1 MVNDPQNGSGNTEG
15 GPEAGAAALTLPDLP
30 PTVLSDQ
37 QLQEAVKR
45 ISEAKNGLADTP
57 FDGISNP
64 NKLRFLVAY
73 ALSGSKVRSF
83 KAAGISTATFYTRQ
97 WREDA
102 QFQDAVRMAQGIA
115 RDIIEDEI
123 HRRGVEGWLEPTGWY
138 KGQPGGYVRR
148 FSDLLL
154 IFRAKGELP
163 DKYKDRME
171 VRGTFGHIDLNRVAA
186 MPNGQDLLAR
196 LAAGESPFSVLGEP
210 ARPALPTGKPEVGTL
225 NDSNG

>member
-1 MVNDPQNGSGNTEG
+1 MPAPENDDKEPAPS
-15 GPEAGAAALTLPDLP
+15 LTLPDLP
-30 PTVLSDQ
+30 PTVLSDL

-45 ISEAKNGLADTP
+45 ITEAQTGLAETP
-57 FDGISNP
+57 FDRISNP

-97 WREDA
+97 WKEDA
-102 QFQDAVRMAQGIA
+102 VFQDAVREAQAIS

-171 VRGTFGHIDLNRVAA
+171 VRGTFGHINLDRVAQ

-196 LAAGESPFSVLGEP
+196 LAAGESPFSVLGDG
-210 ARPALPTGKPEVGTL
+210 AKLALPAGNPEVGTKG
-225 NDSNG
+225 DGRYPA